1 MARVGFIGL
10 GKMGGHMARNLLK
23 AGHEVRAFD
32 PAAAAMDA
40 AVKAGAKP
48 ANGAAAA
55 ADGAEAVVT
64 MLPAGPQSRAV
75 YFEAGVIEAAGKG
88 ALLLDCSTIDIAT
101 AQALHEA
108 AAARG
113 LDFLDA
119 PVSGGVVGAE
129 RGTLTFMCGGS
140 ASAFERARPILE
152 GMGKSIVHA
161 GGPGHGQAAKLCNQ
175 MMLGISMLGVAEA
188 FVLAEKV
195 GLDARKLFDIVSTS
209 SGQSFAMT
217 GYCPVP
223 GLSPTAASNNGF
235 KPGFTTAMMLKDL
248 RLAQQAARDAG
259 SASPMGAQAAAL
271 FALFHNSGNAEI
283 DYSAVI
289 EMIRG
294 TPQP

>member
-1 MARVGFIGL
+1 
-10 GKMGGHMARNLLK
+10 
-23 AGHEVRAFD
+23 VRAFD
-32 PAAAAMDA
+32 AAPAAVEA
-40 AVKAGAKP
+40 AVRAGATP
-48 ANGAAAA
+48 VNGSAAA
-55 ADGAEAVVT
+55 ADGADAVVT

-75 YFEAGVIEAAGKG
+75 WLDDGVLAAAGKD

-101 AQALHEA
+101 ARALHEA

-113 LDFLDA
+113 VDFLDA

-129 RGTLTFMCGGS
+129 RGALTFMCGGS
-140 ASAFERARPILE
+140 TEAFERARPILE

-175 MMLGISMLGVAEA
+175 MMLGVSMLGVCEA
-188 FVLAEKV
+188 FVLAERV

-259 SASPMGAQAAAL
+259 AASPMGAQAAAL

-283 DYSAVI
+283 DYSAI
-289 EMIRG
+289 IGMIRG
-294 TPQP
+294 REA